1 MTAGPVHLAAVECVP
16 WKDIASA
23 PRFRPKVGQILRI
36 KNFYRT
42 SLARRVEIRCSIGV
56 SLAPRVEPLPVSECC
71 PVAFRLFSRSRLRG
85 KGVLVFKPVFVL
97 FSVACFAA
105 FGQSTS
111 SLRGTVKDASGAVIA
126 DVVVTLTDASNG
138 TARKA
143 LSDSTGVYQI
153 LQVSP
158 GKYALK
164 VEKSGFSTLTKG
176 DVTLEVNTPATVDCV
191 LEVGTVGTSV
201 NVEAEAVQVN
211 TVDGTVGNAFEEKQ
225 VQELP
230 LQTRNVV
237 ELLSIQPGVTQ
248 TGEVLGARR
257 DQNNVTLDGV
267 DVNNNQTSGIRYAL
281 DNGSQSES
289 GAAGLHGNT
298 PGFNAALPVPLDSV
312 EEFRVT
318 VAGQTADEGR
328 SSGGQV
334 TLITRSG
341 TNSLHG
347 SLYEYNRNTLLAAN
361 DFFNNQAGIPRSP
374 LVRNQFGASLGGPIK
389 KDRLFLFANWER
401 RIDASSTPAT
411 ATVPSATLRQGMLLA
426 ALSNGTVQTF
436 TPADVQAIDPL
447 HLGFNPA
454 MKTYLNSFPAG
465 NDPSLGLDQNLN
477 FDGLRFNAP
486 LDLDQ
491 SAYVAKLDYNVD
503 QAGKHRVSVR
513 GTLNSSSQD
522 LVAAPLPGGQ
532 AGQVLL
538 DNSKGLAAN
547 YTWIIAP
554 NLINSLRYGLTRL
567 GLNQSGTLGTAL
579 SFAGITSPQPTI
591 SGSVIRPSIQIMPT
605 TNVGDDITWTK
616 GKHTITTGVN
626 FRFIRNTHNSYVNAF
641 PSYSFNRN
649 TLGGLGGDATTD
661 VTDYVNQ
668 LLGTSGLKLTQP
680 TAVQEGLGNLLG
692 LINQYGATYQ
702 YTKTGSVL
710 PFGTPASRDYA
721 VNDYEA
727 YVTDSWRVRR
737 NLTITAGLR
746 YSNSS
751 TPWEVNGTEVVTTV
765 PLETYFAERV
775 AANSAG
781 IPNNQIKD
789 AALTYRLGGPANG
802 KPGWYERANLN
813 FAPRLAVAYAPDNT
827 DNWFNKLLG
836 KGSVLRGSFAVLYDQ
851 YGNDMVF
858 NIDQSGSPG
867 LASSVTQ
874 PINTNFTTSARYGG
888 ALPALPAAAQGGFP
902 FTPPTITGGFDEGV
916 GVGSNLKA
924 PYSLV
929 FNANYAKPI
938 PGKMTLEIGYAGRLY
953 RRGLVQQDFDQPL
966 TNFLDKQ
973 SGTTWSQAVTVL
985 HNDYLAAGQNYGP
998 IAAVPFIENQFPGV
1012 ANAFV
1017 PGSATQNYYYG
1028 WVVINGLSDEDNLN
1042 LMDRQRI
1049 GGTNK
1054 CYSITGCNTFYPYQA
1069 AGLPTWTNAAYA
1081 SYNALTVTL
1090 RHALSSGVAFDFN
1103 YTLSHSIDNSSG
1115 AESGASDH
1123 GAVLQDAFNVN
1134 AFRGSSDFDER
1145 HNITADALYELPF
1158 GRNKSIARS
1167 ANKLVNAVIGGWQ
1180 ISSIFRYHSGLPSTI
1195 SANGVYPTNYEI
1207 SALVNLLPG
1216 APNHF
1221 GKFIDDKGVPSLFPS
1236 TAAANNYFQQAGGT
1250 TGTRAI
1256 VRLPG
1261 VANIDISLMKTFALP
1276 WEGHR
1281 LSLRG
1286 EAFNAFNHVNLYNP
1300 ILDINNTG
1308 QFGEFQAAMPA
1319 RVMQL
1324 SMRYSF

>member
-1 MTAGPVHLAAVECVP
+1 MS
-16 WKDIASA
+16 K
-23 PRFRPKVGQILRI
+23 QI
-36 KNFYRT
+36 FAFF
-42 SLARRVEIRCSIGV
+42 SL
-56 SLAPRVEPLPVSECC
+56 
-71 PVAFRLFSRSRLRG
+71 
-85 KGVLVFKPVFVL
+85 
-97 FSVACFAA
+97 ACFAA

-126 DVVVTLTDASNG
+126 DVAVTLTDASTG
-138 TARKA
+138 TSRKV
-143 LSDSTGVYQI
+143 LSDNTGVYQV
-153 LQVSP
+153 LQVPP
-158 GKYALK
+158 GRYALK
-164 VEKSGFSTLTKG
+164 VEKSGFTTLTKG
-176 DVTLEVNTPATVDCV
+176 DVVLEVNTPATVDCV

-201 NVEAEAVQVN
+201 NVEAEAAQVN

-267 DVNNNQTSGIRYAL
+267 DVNNNQTSGITSAL
-281 DNGSQSES
+281 NNGAQSS
-289 GAAGLHGNT
+289 YDTAGQKGNT

-341 TNSLHG
+341 TNNLHG
-347 SLYEYNRNTLLAAN
+347 SLYEYNRNTLLAAD

-411 ATVPSATLRQGMLLA
+411 ATVPSATLRQGDLLA
-426 ALSNGTVQTF
+426 ALSNGNVQTL
-436 TPADVQAIDPL
+436 TSTDVANIDPL
-447 HLGFNPA
+447 HLGVNPA
-454 MKTYLNSFPAG
+454 MKTYLNSFPMG

-486 LDLDQ
+486 LTLDQ
-491 SAYVAKLDYNVD
+491 SAYVAKLDYNLD
-503 QAGKHRVSVR
+503 SGGKHKISVR
-513 GTLNSSSQD
+513 GTLNDAAQD
-522 LVAAPLPGGQ
+522 LIPAPLPGLPAGQ
-532 AGQVLL
+532 ALV
-538 DNSKGLAAN
+538 DNSKGLAAS
-547 YTWIIAP
+547 YTWIVRP
-554 NLINSLRYGLTRL
+554 NLINSLRYGITRL
-567 GLNQSGTLGTAL
+567 GLNQSGALGTAL
-579 SFAGITSPQPTI
+579 SFSGITSPQPMLN
-591 SGSVIRPSIQIMPT
+591 GSVIRPSIQIMPT
-605 TNVGDDITWTK
+605 HNIGDDLTWTK
-616 GKHTITTGVN
+616 GKHTISSGIN
-626 FRFIRNTHNSYVNAF
+626 FRFIRNTHSSYTNSF
-641 PSYSFNRN
+641 PSYSFSKN

-661 VTDYVNQ
+661 VTNYVNQ
-668 LLGTSGLKLTQP
+668 LLGTSDVKLTQQ
-680 TAVQEGLGNLLG
+680 TAVIDGLGDLLG
-692 LINQYGATYQ
+692 TINQYGATYQ

-710 PFGTPASRDYA
+710 PFGTPALREYA
-721 VNDYEA
+721 VNDYEG
-727 YVTDSWRVRR
+727 YIMDSWRVRR
-737 NLTITAGLR
+737 SLTITAGLR

-765 PLETYFAERV
+765 PLQTYFAERV
-775 AANSAG
+775 AAMNAG

-789 AALTYRLGGPANG
+789 ASLTYALGGAANG
-802 KPGWYERANLN
+802 KSGWFGRSNLN
-813 FAPRLAVAYAPDNT
+813 FGPRLSAAYAPDNT
-827 DNWFNKLLG
+827 DNFFNKLLG
-836 KGSVLRGSFAVLYDQ
+836 KGSVLRGSFAMLYDQ
-851 YGNDMVF
+851 YGQDMAF

-888 ALPALPAAAQGGFP
+888 ILPALPAAATGGFP

-916 GVGSNLKA
+916 GVASNLKA

-929 FNANYAKPI
+929 FNVNYAKPL
-938 PGKMTLEIGYAGRLY
+938 PGKLTLELGYAGRLY

-966 TNFLDKQ
+966 TNFLDTK

-998 IAAVPFIENQFPGV
+998 IAPVPFIENMFPGV

-1028 WVVINGLSDEDNLN
+1028 WTVINGLSDEDNLN

-1049 GGTNK
+1049 SGTNK
-1054 CYSITGCNTFYPYQA
+1054 CYTITGCNTFYPLQA

-1081 SYNALTVTL
+1081 DFNALTVTL
-1090 RHALSSGVAFDFN
+1090 RHPLSSGVAFDFN
-1103 YTLSHSIDNSSG
+1103 YTWSHSIDNSSG
-1115 AESGASDH
+1115 AESGAGTN

-1158 GRNKSIARS
+1158 GKNKRFAHS
-1167 ANKLVNAVIGGWQ
+1167 ANNFVNAVIGGWQ
-1180 ISSIFRYHSGLPSTI
+1180 LSTIFRYHSGLPSTI
-1195 SANGVYPTNYEI
+1195 SAEGVYPTNYEI

-1216 APNHF
+1216 ASNTY
-1221 GKFIDDKGVPSLFPS
+1221 GKFIDNNGVPSLFPNTS
-1236 TAAANNYFQQAGGT
+1236 AANNYFQQPGGT

-1261 VANIDISLMKTFALP
+1261 VTNVDIALMKSFALP

-1281 LSLRG
+1281 ISLRG
-1286 EAFNAFNHVNLYNP
+1286 EAFNAFNHVNFYNP
-1300 ILDINNTG
+1300 ILDVYNTG
-1308 QFGEFQAAMPA
+1308 QFGEFQSAMPA

>member
-1 MTAGPVHLAAVECVP
+1 MS
-16 WKDIASA
+16 KKIS
-23 PRFRPKVGQILRI
+23 
-36 KNFYRT
+36 
-42 SLARRVEIRCSIGV
+42 
-56 SLAPRVEPLPVSECC
+56 
-71 PVAFRLFSRSRLRG
+71 
-85 KGVLVFKPVFVL
+85 VL
-97 FSVACFAA
+97 FFVACCAGFS
-105 FGQSTS
+105 QSTS
-111 SLRGTVKDASGAVIA
+111 SLRGTVKDPSGAVIA
-126 DVVVTLTDASNG
+126 DVIVTLTDPS
-138 TARKA
+138 TSTSRKV
-143 LSDSTGVYQI
+143 LSDNTGVYQV
-153 LQVSP
+153 LQVPP
-158 GKYALK
+158 GKYSLK

-176 DVTLEVNTPATVDCV
+176 DVTLEVNTPATIDCV

-267 DVNNNQTSGIRYAL
+267 DVNNNQTSGVTSAL
-281 DNGSQSES
+281 NNGSQFDT
-289 GAAGLHGNT
+289 GTAGQRGNT

-341 TNSLHG
+341 TNNLHG

-374 LVRNQFGASLGGPIK
+374 LVRNQFGASLGGPLK
-389 KDRLFLFANWER
+389 KDRLFLFGNWER

-411 ATVPSATLRQGMLLA
+411 ARVPSATLRQGYLLA

-436 TPADVQAIDPL
+436 TPADVQAMDPL

-454 MKTYLNSFPAG
+454 MKAYLNSFPMG

-503 QAGKHRVSVR
+503 SSGKHKIAVR
-513 GTLNSSSQD
+513 GTLNDASQD
-522 LVAAPLPGGQ
+522 LIAASLPGGSP
-532 AGQVLL
+532 GQVLL
-538 DNSKGLAAN
+538 DNSKGLAAT
-547 YTWIIAP
+547 YTWIAKP
-554 NLINSLRYGLTRL
+554 NLINSMRYGITRL
-567 GLNQSGTLGTAL
+567 GLNESGALGTAL
-579 SFAGITSPQPTI
+579 QFAGITSPQALDPNNR
-591 SGSVIRPSIQIMPT
+591 VIRPSIQIMPT
-605 TNVGDDITWTK
+605 TNVADDLTWTK

-626 FRFIRNTHNSYVNAF
+626 FRFVRNTHTSYVNSFA
-641 PSYSFNRN
+641 SYSFNRN
-649 TLGGLGGDATTD
+649 TLGGLGGDATTF

-668 LLGTSGLKLTQP
+668 LLGTSGIKLTQP

-710 PFGTPASRDYA
+710 PFGTPAAREYA
-721 VNDYEA
+721 VNDYEG
-727 YVTDSWRVRR
+727 YIMDSWRVRR

-765 PLETYFAERV
+765 PLQTYFAERV
-775 AANSAG
+775 AAMNAG

-789 AALTYRLGGPANG
+789 AALTYALGGPANS
-802 KPGWYERANLN
+802 KTGWYDRANLN
-813 FAPRLAVAYAPDNT
+813 FGPRVSVAYAPDNT

-836 KGSVLRGSFAVLYDQ
+836 KGSVLRGSFALLYDQ
-851 YGNDMVF
+851 YGQDMAF

-874 PINTNFTTSARYGG
+874 PVNTNFTTSARYGS

-916 GVGSNLKA
+916 GVVSNLKA

-929 FNANYAKPI
+929 FNVNYAKPL
-938 PGKMTLEIGYAGRLY
+938 PGKLTLELGYAGRLY

-966 TNFLDKQ
+966 TNYLDKQ

-998 IAAVPFIENQFPGV
+998 IAPVPFIEDQFPGV

-1028 WVVINGLSDEDNLN
+1028 WVVTNGLSDEDNLN
-1042 LMDRQRI
+1042 LIDRQRI
-1049 GGTNK
+1049 SGTNK
-1054 CYSITGCNTFYPYQA
+1054 CYSITGCNTFYPFQA

-1081 SYNALTVTL
+1081 DYNALTVTL

-1103 YTLSHSIDNSSG
+1103 YTWSHSIDNSSG
-1115 AESGASDH
+1115 AESGAGTS

-1134 AFRGSSDFDER
+1134 AFRGSSDFDQR

-1158 GRNKSIARS
+1158 GRNKLLARN
-1167 ANKLVNAVIGGWQ
+1167 ANNLVNAIIGGWQ
-1180 ISSIFRYHSGLPSTI
+1180 VSTIFRYHSGLPSTI
-1195 SANGVYPTNYEI
+1195 SADGVYPTNYEI
-1207 SALVNLLPG
+1207 SALANLLPG
-1216 APNHF
+1216 TPNRY
-1221 GKFIDDKGVPSLFPS
+1221 GKFIDDNGVPSLFPS
-1236 TAAANNYFQQAGGT
+1236 TSAAGNYFQQAGGT

-1261 VANIDISLMKTFALP
+1261 VTNVDISLMKSFALP

-1281 LSLRG
+1281 ISLRG